1 MPIVA
6 APEVKRLYGTKRW
19 FQLRHRQLSAHPLCS
34 MCQKLGKTTPATV
47 ADHKVPHRG
56 DETLF
61 FDPDNLDSLCKPC
74 HDGAKQ
80 QLEKSGTL
88 RGCDVDGVPL
98 DERHHWNVGRR
109 T

>member
-1 MPIVA
+1 MA

-19 FQLRHRQLSAHPLCS
+19 FQLRHQQLSLHPLCAL
-34 MCQKLGKTTPATV
+34 CEKLGKVKLAKV

-56 DETLF
+56 DEKLF
-61 FDPDNLDSLCKPC
+61 FDPANLQSLCKTC

-88 RGCDVDGVPL
+88 RGCDVDGMPL

-109 T
+109 A

>member
-1 MPIVA
+1 MA

-19 FQLRHRQLSAHPLCS
+19 YRLRHHQLSKQPLCAL
-34 MCQKLGKTTPATV
+34 CQKLGKVTAATV
-47 ADHKVPHRG
+47 VDHVRPHRG
-56 DETLF
+56 DEALF
-61 FDPDNLDSLCKPC
+61 FDAGNLQSLCKPC

-98 DERHHWNVGRR
+98 DAGHHWNAGRS

>member
-1 MPIVA
+1 MA

-19 FQLRHRQLSAHPLCS
+19 FQLRHRQLSKHPLCAL
-34 MCQKLGKTTPATV
+34 CERLGKVTQAKV
-47 ADHKVPHRG
+47 VDHVEPHRG
-56 DETLF
+56 NEELF
-61 FDPDNLDSLCKPC
+61 FDPDNLQSLCKTC

-109 T
+109 A